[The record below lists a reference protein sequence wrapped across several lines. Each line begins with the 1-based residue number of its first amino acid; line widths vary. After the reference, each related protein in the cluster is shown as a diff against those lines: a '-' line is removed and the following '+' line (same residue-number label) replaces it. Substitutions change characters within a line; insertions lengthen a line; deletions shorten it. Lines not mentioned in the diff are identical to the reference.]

1 MTANLFE
8 PLPLRETTLSNR
20 VMVSPMCQYSCESDD
35 GVATDWHF
43 VHLGSRAIG
52 GAGVVMT
59 EAAAV
64 EPRGRITPQDLGIWD
79 TEHADAL
86 SPTASFIREQGSV
99 PAIQLAHA
107 GRKASKRR
115 PWEGS
120 TPLATDDGGW
130 EVIAP
135 SATPWPYEDE
145 APPTRA
151 MTQDDIET
159 VIDAFENAAK
169 NALAAGFEI
178 AEIHAAHGYLLHEFL
193 SPVTNQRT
201 DDYGGSFENR
211 TRLLREVVTAVR
223 SVWPDDQPVFVRI
236 SATDWLPDRD
246 AWTIEESVRL
256 ADHLATSGVDLIDVS
271 GGGIHPDQQLPET
284 GPGYQTTYAQRIG
297 SETTEEIT
305 VGAVGGITTPEHAD
319 ALVRTGQADLAI
331 VGREHLRDPQFTLT
345 AGAELDAEEVTPPP
359 QYHRAYPELTRE

>member
-8 PLPLRETTLSNR
+8 PLTLRDTTLSNR
-20 VMVSPMCQYSCESDD
+20 VMVSPMCQYSCESRD

-59 EAAAV
+59 EATAV
-64 EPRGRITPQDLGIWD
+64 EPRGRITPQDLGVWD

-86 SPTASFIREQGSV
+86 APIAAFVREQGGT

-115 PWEGS
+115 PWDGS
-120 TPLATDDGGW
+120 TPLDPEDEGW

-135 SATPWPYEDE
+135 SNTPWPYEGE
-145 APPTRA
+145 APPTRG
-151 MTQDDIET
+151 MTQNDIET
-159 VIDAFENAAK
+159 VIDAFENAAR

-178 AEIHAAHGYLLHEFL
+178 AEVHAAHGYLLHEFL
-193 SPVTNQRT
+193 SSVTNRRT

-211 TRLLREVVTAVR
+211 TRLLREVVSAVR

-246 AWTIEESVRL
+246 AWTLEESIRL
-256 ADHLATSGVDLIDVS
+256 ADHLAANGADLIDVS

-284 GPGYQTTYAQRIG
+284 GPGYQTAYAERIG
-297 SETTEEIT
+297 AETSEEIA

-331 VGREHLRDPQFTLT
+331 IGREHLRDPQFTLN
-345 AGAELDAEEVTPPP
+345 AASELDATGITPPP
-359 QYHRAYPELTRE
+359 QYRRGYLDITGE